1 MRKIMMTL
9 ALTLAVGVGANAAPD
24 SGKKG
29 ALKGDYVEARTASV
43 FAGACHYN
51 GELTTAGREALL
63 VWNIREGAWNGTS
76 LNGITAM
83 AAVVSNEN
91 LKDVKAAR
99 RSVLY
104 IDNKAET
111 SQAEALA
118 AALQEKYGDAL
129 GKVVAVR
136 RVPLLYSFKDG
147 KYRIEA
153 QGIGKLS
160 VDAMPNG
167 DCCKMPNNV
176 WYKPL
181 VTIAGSKVGYTR
193 ISDVEEKALSTKWT
207 RAGDNTAFYGT
218 FSL

>member
-1 MRKIMMTL
+1 MRNLILTL
-9 ALTLAVGVGANAAPD
+9 ALALSVGVAAQADPT
-24 SGKKG
+24 SGGKNI
-29 ALKGDYVEARTASV
+29 LKGDYVEARTASV

-76 LNGITAM
+76 LNGVTAM
-83 AAVVSNEN
+83 AAVVCEEN
-91 LKDVKAAR
+91 LREAKAAR

-104 IDNKAET
+104 IDAKADT
-111 SQAEALA
+111 SQVEALT
-118 AALQEKYGDAL
+118 AALKEKYEKSL

-136 RVPLLYSFKDG
+136 RVPITYSLKEG
-147 KYRIEA
+147 KYRVEA

-160 VDAMPNG
+160 VDAMPNN

-181 VTIAGSKVGYTR
+181 IAIKDGKVGYTR
-193 ISDVEEKALSTKWT
+193 MSGVEEKSLNAKWT
-207 RAGDNTAFYGT
+207 RAGDNTAFYGA
-218 FSL
+218 FAL